1 MYRSHF
7 MNRSKA
13 RKYLGSFFDLYTYD
27 IKKNLAARWGLVWSI
42 VFITVSFIA
51 HYLHDYTTLYPD
63 MHAIHWLVSLGP
75 IIFFPLVG
83 ATGTLELKENYE
95 TATQLTL
102 SKIRYR
108 TLVENLPD
116 IVYSSS
122 PNNRFDIKF
131 ISSHIKSLSGY
142 DTEEF
147 YASTEIFQQMIHSD
161 DREIIFDKSKV
172 ITKSMTLQYRIIHKD
187 TKELHY
193 VIDHSIPVKED
204 NKIIAIEGIIVDITT
219 EVKAKQRLS
228 ALTRELINMQENE
241 RQRIAKELH
250 DEVGQ
255 ALSAIKINLNLM
267 NKKLRP
273 DSLDIRRTIT
283 KTDQI
288 VNNLIIDLK
297 RIALDLRP
305 SMLDH
310 LGLEA
315 TLHAYIKE
323 FKSRTKLDVAYD
335 ISMLNKRLPIDIEI
349 TLYRIIQEALT
360 NIVKHSSANKIGI
373 DIKEQ
378 KERINIIIQDNGQG
392 FSVDKAFNPE
402 TRGISFGIIGMQER
416 VKNLGGDF
424 EISSEKGKGTKLSLY
439 VPISL

>member
-1 MYRSHF
+1 
-7 MNRSKA
+7 
-13 RKYLGSFFDLYTYD
+13 
-27 IKKNLAARWGLVWSI
+27 
-42 VFITVSFIA
+42 
-51 HYLHDYTTLYPD
+51 
-63 MHAIHWLVSLGP
+63 
-75 IIFFPLVG
+75 
-83 ATGTLELKENYE
+83 
-95 TATQLTL
+95 
-102 SKIRYR
+102 
-108 TLVENLPD
+108 
-116 IVYSSS
+116 
-122 PNNRFDIKF
+122 
-131 ISSHIKSLSGY
+131 
-142 DTEEF
+142 
-147 YASTEIFQQMIHSD
+147 MIHSD

-172 ITKSMTLQYRIIHKD
+172 ITKSLTLQYRIINKD

-193 VIDHSIPVKED
+193 VIDHSIPVNED
-204 NKIIAIEGIIVDITT
+204 SKIIAIEGIIVDITT

-267 NKKLRP
+267 NKRLGP
-273 DSLDIRRTIT
+273 DFLDIRKTIT

-378 KERINIIIQDNGQG
+378 NERINILIQDNGQG